1 MAENKDKVKLED
13 TFSADEAAVK
23 TTSENKEEKAA
34 VREEVQGKV
43 EADLATYK
51 NKATIS
57 QYIRLQADFEN
68 FRRRSRENEA
78 KLSDTVKAGTM
89 KEFLPIVDNFEMA
102 LAQIKRSSAPDTFI
116 QGVEL
121 LLKQFVKFLN
131 DSGVTEIEAVGKPF
145 DPHFHEAVM
154 QISSDEWEDDTVS
167 MVLKKGYMY
176 KDMVLRPSS
185 VQVSHKP

>member
-34 VREEVQGKV
+34 VREEVLGKV

-51 NKATIS
+51 NKAEEAESKLATTIS

-102 LAQIKRSSAPDTFI
+102 LTQIKRSSAPDTFI
-116 QGVEL
+116 QG
-121 LLKQFVKFLN
+121 LN
-131 DSGVTEIEAVGKPF
+131 CCL
-145 DPHFHEAVM
+145 
-154 QISSDEWEDDTVS
+154 SS
-167 MVLKKGYMY
+167 L
-176 KDMVLRPSS
+176 
-185 VQVSHKP
+185 

>member
-34 VREEVQGKV
+34 VREEVLGKV

-51 NKATIS
+51 NKADEAESKLATTIS

-121 LLKQFVKFLN
+121 LLK
-131 DSGVTEIEAVGKPF
+131 
-145 DPHFHEAVM
+145 HEAVM